1 VGDLAD
7 MGYLPEGARNY
18 LARLGW
24 AHGDAE
30 IFTDEE
36 AISWFDVAQV
46 NRSPARLDWDK
57 LNFVNAHHLR
67 RAEDDRLARL
77 VEETLLTRGEALDE
91 EASRRIRLAL
101 PLVKERAKTVVEL
114 AEQLAFAL
122 KSRPLALDA
131 KTHALLSGETRSRL
145 SRLSSALRNEQE
157 FSLISLDT
165 ALKTFAETEGVG
177 MGKFGP
183 ALRGVLAGG
192 APAPGLAETLAAL
205 GREEAL
211 GRLHDALT
219 LSA

>member
-131 KTHALLSGETRSRL
+131 KTHALLSEETRSRL
-145 SRLSSALRNEQE
+145 SRLKGALENEQE
-157 FSLISLDT
+157 FSLVSLET